1 MNPTRTIELWLA
13 NDEGLY
19 SLSQEWA
26 RDSTLVSELAG
37 QLRDYFEELASE
49 VTNPVLH
56 DLLTNALSE
65 VAWYSIADDL
75 REEHYVEEV
84 HCTEDDENE
93 NEED

>member
-19 SLSQEWA
+19 SMSMEWA
-26 RDSTLVSELAG
+26 RDSMSVAELAR
-37 QLRDYFEELASE
+37 QLRDYFEELGSE
-49 VTNPVLH
+49 VSNPVLS

-75 REEHYVEEV
+75 REEHCNELES
-84 HCTEDDENE
+84 E
-93 NEED
+93 NEEED